1 VKRIGVAPA
10 STGTLGGTRERPQHR
25 TWTSAFGRA
34 CGVLLQA
41 IVNGLAL
48 TRISPNVLTFVGLVI
63 NTIAAILFGF
73 ANSHNYVRF
82 FLCAGLVIIAAGIF
96 DMVDGRVARQ
106 TDQVTVF
113 GAFFD
118 SVIDRYSDVVLFFGL
133 LVFYARGNRFFYV
146 VLAAFVMITSL
157 MVSYTRARSEALI
170 GSCKVGFMERP
181 ERVVLIILG
190 ALCERWGVMAPA
202 LWVLAVLSTIT
213 VIHRISY
220 TYTMAKGLRLDA
232 KAPEAP
238 RPAAPQPIRPAI
250 ATGPNDRPDLLSA
263 SSAPRV

>member
-1 VKRIGVAPA
+1 MTPGW
-10 STGTLGGTRERPQHR
+10 
-25 TWTSAFGRA
+25 TWTAAFGKA
-34 CGVLLQA
+34 CGVLLQR
-41 IVNGLAL
+41 IVDGLAL
-48 TRISPNVLTFVGLVI
+48 TRISPNVLTFLGLVI
-63 NTIAAILFGF
+63 NTAAAILFGW
-73 ANSHNYVRF
+73 ANEHNFVRL
-82 FLCAGLVIIAAGIF
+82 FLYAGLVIIGAGIF

-106 TDQVTVF
+106 THQVTIF

-146 VLAAFVMITSL
+146 VLTAFVMVTSL
-157 MVSYTRARSEALI
+157 MVSYTRARAEALI

-190 ALCERWGVMAPA
+190 ALFNRWGVMAPV

-220 TYTMAKGLRLDA
+220 TYQRTKPQLAHPQPADAPSAELRPQG
-232 KAPEAP
+232 APATAARAATPDLTPAP
-238 RPAAPQPIRPAI
+238 RA
-250 ATGPNDRPDLLSA
+250 
-263 SSAPRV
+263 

>member
-1 VKRIGVAPA
+1 MSQGF
-10 STGTLGGTRERPQHR
+10 SWTG
-25 TWTSAFGRA
+25 AFGRG
-34 CGVLLQA
+34 CGVILQS
-41 IVNGLAL
+41 IVDGLAL
-48 TRISPNVLTFVGLVI
+48 TRISPNLLTFLGLLI
-63 NTIAAILFGF
+63 NTVAAVLFGL
-73 ANSHNYVRF
+73 ANEHNYVRMF
-82 FLCAGLVIIAAGIF
+82 VYAGLVIIGAGIF

-146 VLAAFVMITSL
+146 VLAAFVMVTSL
-157 MVSYTRARSEALI
+157 MVSYTRARAEALI

-190 ALCERWGVMAPA
+190 ALFNRWGVMAPV

-220 TYTMAKGLRLDA
+220 TYGRTQPATA
-232 KAPEAP
+232 EAGN
-238 RPAAPQPIRPAI
+238 
-250 ATGPNDRPDLLSA
+250 TGRNRQHRRA
-263 SSAPRV
+263 G